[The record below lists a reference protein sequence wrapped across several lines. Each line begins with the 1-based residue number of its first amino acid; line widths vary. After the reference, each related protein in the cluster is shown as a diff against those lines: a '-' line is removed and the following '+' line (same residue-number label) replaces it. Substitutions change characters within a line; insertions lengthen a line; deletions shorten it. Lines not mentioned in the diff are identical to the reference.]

1 MADNRNYGVD
11 LLRIIS
17 MFMVCV
23 LHILGAGGIL
33 GATEPFGLHYNIAW
47 FMEALT
53 FCAVN
58 CYALIS
64 GYVGVYAK
72 HKYSGIV
79 NLWLQVFFYSLLIT
93 VLFYNWRP
101 ELINEEVQL
110 KAVFPVSMGQYWYFT
125 AYFLLYF
132 FAPILN
138 AGILALPK
146 AKLRSLLAV
155 LFILLT
161 VLPLLFKEDIFSTMQ
176 GYSAIW
182 LLYLYCIGAYIK
194 VHGMENKSKTGLCL
208 LAFLLCT
215 VLSWACKLG
224 VDYKLMQLPYNP
236 DWEYLILTYP
246 APLVTGAAV
255 SLFLVFAK
263 LKVRFGKRFIRFLAP
278 LSFSVFLLHTHPL
291 IFGNYLWD
299 SCAFLAKESPAGMVG
314 GVCLIAL
321 VIHLGCSIL
330 DLPRHYLFK
339 YGICKGTAWIE
350 DKLTKK

>member
-1 MADNRNYGVD
+1 MADNRNYGID

-23 LHILGAGGIL
+23 LHVLGAGGVL
-33 GATEPFGLHYNIAW
+33 SATEPFRTQYNVSW
-47 FMEALT
+47 FLEALS

-58 CYALIS
+58 CYAIIS

-93 VLFYNWRP
+93 VLFYNWQP
-101 ELINEEVQL
+101 GLVSEEVQL

-138 AGILALPK
+138 AGISVLPK
-146 AKLRSLLAV
+146 EKLRGLLAV
-155 LFILLT
+155 LFVSLT
-161 VLPLLFKEDIFSTMQ
+161 VLPLLFKKDIFSTMQ
-176 GYSAIW
+176 GYSALW

-194 VHGMENKSKTGLCL
+194 VHGIETKVKTGWCL
-208 LAFLLCT
+208 LAFVLCT
-215 VLSWACKLG
+215 LLSWAAKLG
-224 VDYKLMQLPYNP
+224 IDYKLMQIPYNP

-246 APLVTGAAV
+246 APFVAGAAIA
-255 SLFLVFAK
+255 LFLIFAK
-263 LKVRFGKRFIRFLAP
+263 LNVRFGKGLIRFFAP
-278 LSFSVFLLHTHPL
+278 LSFSVFLIHTHPL
-291 IFGNYLWD
+291 IFGNYLWN
-299 SCAFLAKESPAGMVG
+299 SCAFLAQLSPAKMVG
-314 GVCLIAL
+314 GACLIAL
-321 VIHLGCSIL
+321 AIHIGCSII

-339 YGICKGTAWIE
+339 YGVNKATAWIE
-350 DKLTKK
+350 NKLTKK